1 MLCVWSEAPDVKT
14 LDITDEI
21 NRHISASIIRYRF
34 TQNTQECL
42 ICPNSS
48 GCMLDCNIVIQIAP
62 FASFLCV
69 ITTFKGWGF
78 FWFFVLAS
86 NSDSAPASVHRHRFP
101 LIQSLLCS
109 FHQNGQAAVRHVS
122 LLHGAHQL
130 RREQE
135 RTEYVA
141 CRTTAGKVNLSKRG
155 GPLSSGRN
163 NYLQD
168 EEETACLA
176 VKGFR
181 AHIPEFERQTMKPFL
196 VFMC

>member
-1 MLCVWSEAPDVKT
+1 MWSEAPDVKT

-42 ICPNSS
+42 IWPNSS

-62 FASFLCV
+62 FASSPPLKV
-69 ITTFKGWGF
+69 VF
-78 FWFFVLAS
+78 FFFLAS
-86 NSDSAPASVHRHRFP
+86 DSDSAPASVHRHRFP

-130 RREQE
+130 RREQQ

-168 EEETACLA
+168 KEETACLA

-181 AHIPEFERQTMKPFL
+181 AHLHIPEFERQTMKPFL
-196 VFMC
+196 VTMC

>member
-62 FASFLCV
+62 FAYFFCV
-69 ITTFKGWGF
+69 ITTFKGCF
-78 FWFFVLAS
+78 FCLVFLAS

-130 RREQE
+130 RREQQ

-141 CRTTAGKVNLSKRG
+141 CRTTAGKVNLSK
-155 GPLSSGRN
+155 
-163 NYLQD
+163 
-168 EEETACLA
+168 
-176 VKGFR
+176 
-181 AHIPEFERQTMKPFL
+181 
-196 VFMC
+196 

>member
-62 FASFLCV
+62 FASFFCV

-78 FWFFVLAS
+78 FGFFWHPTQTPPPLRSTDTGSLWSRVSSAVFIRMARRLSDTCPFFTALIS
-86 NSDSAPASVHRHRFP
+86 CGGNSREQSTWRVGQRRERLTCQSEAGRFP
-101 LIQSLLCS
+101 RAEI
-109 FHQNGQAAVRHVS
+109 
-122 LLHGAHQL
+122 
-130 RREQE
+130 
-135 RTEYVA
+135 
-141 CRTTAGKVNLSKRG
+141 CRTRRKPPAWQWKALELTSTSLSLRG
-155 GPLSSGRN
+155 RRWN
-163 NYLQD
+163 H
-168 EEETACLA
+168 
-176 VKGFR
+176 F
-181 AHIPEFERQTMKPFL
+181 
-196 VFMC
+196 

>member
-48 GCMLDCNIVIQIAP
+48 AACLIAIL
-62 FASFLCV
+62 SFKQLHLHLFFCV